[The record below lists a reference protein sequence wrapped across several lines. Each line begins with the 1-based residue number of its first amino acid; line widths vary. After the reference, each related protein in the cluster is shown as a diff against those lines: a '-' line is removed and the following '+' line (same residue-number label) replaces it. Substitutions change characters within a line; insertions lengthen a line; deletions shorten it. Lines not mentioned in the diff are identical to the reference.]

1 MMKNWIWIALVVG
14 AIIGYQHWQQQTSG
28 KTDAL
33 NHAAAPADTDAKLQA
48 AFDGR
53 QSNLQIRGRGVVSK
67 TLPDDNK
74 GSRHQR
80 FILKLSSGQ
89 TLLVAHNIDLAP
101 RIPQLKKGDA
111 VAFYGEYEWSAQG
124 GVIHWTHHDPKGRHA
139 DGWLEHRGII
149 YQ

>member
-14 AIIGYQHWQQQTSG
+14 AIIGYQHWQQQTAVN
-28 KTDAL
+28 TDAP
-33 NHAAAPADTDAKLQA
+33 NHAAASVDADAKLQA

-53 QSNLQIRGRGVVSK
+53 QSNVQIRGSGVVSK

-101 RIPQLKKGDA
+101 RIPQLKKGDT
-111 VAFYGEYEWSAQG
+111 VAFYG
-124 GVIHWTHHDPKGRHA
+124 
-139 DGWLEHRGII
+139 
-149 YQ
+149 